1 MDAQG
6 GPGSPKAD
14 WYGDPVGRHQFRYWD
29 GVSWTSRVA
38 DDGKDSLD
46 PLDGQAPPTPSQA
59 VDSGMPSRTAEYA
72 KRDYKVTSGGF
83 DSVTMERPAT
93 PLNWWYVVALIWLA
107 GVGSLVY
114 VLLWGIWGVHKT
126 YRVTISRGPDG
137 TVSELGDVLAVFD
150 RDKLHA
156 HRNRLLAGGILL
168 IVIGVVFAIAAIGSA
183 LTGPN
188 SLSADPGGIGGLIF
202 AFLIMGVLPAGGGF
216 ALVRASRKATR
227 ALDAGT
233 PVLGSEPPSTPAG
246 STV

>member
-1 MDAQG
+1 MDTEG
-6 GPGSPKAD
+6 GLGPPKPD
-14 WYGDPVGRHQFRYWD
+14 WYGDPEGRHQFRYWD
-29 GVSWTSRVA
+29 GAAWTSQVA

-46 PLDGQAPPTPSQA
+46 PLGGQSGPTVAPA
-59 VDSGMPSRTAEYA
+59 VDSGMPAATAEYA
-72 KRDYKVTSGGF
+72 KRGYKVTSGGF

-93 PLNWWYVVALIWLA
+93 PLNWWYVIALLWLF

-126 YRVTISRGPDG
+126 YRVAISRGPDDA
-137 TVSELGDVLAVFD
+137 VHELGDVLAVFD

-168 IVIGVVFAIAAIGSA
+168 IVVGVLFGAGAIGSA

-188 SLSADPGGIGGLIF
+188 SFAADPGGIGGLIF

-246 STV
+246 STA